1 VHPRRPISKYAGGA
15 AASGRIILIQ
25 EFYSLICSK
34 GSPPPS
40 LLSVTIQ
47 FQGPPENEQQ
57 GIRRAK
63 INLHAPVAT
72 SIRGPLG
79 AA

>member
-1 VHPRRPISKYAGGA
+1 MPAEQSPLAVSYRFKNSYN
-15 AASGRIILIQ
+15 
-25 EFYSLICSK
+25 LICSK
-34 GSPPPS
+34 GSPLPS
-40 LLSVTIQ
+40 LLSVTILIYDS
-47 FQGPPENEQQ
+47 PENEPQ

-63 INLHAPVAT
+63 INLHTPVAT

>member
-1 VHPRRPISKYAGGA
+1 VT
-15 AASGRIILIQ
+15 ILI
-25 EFYSLICSK
+25 YDS
-34 GSPPPS
+34 
-40 LLSVTIQ
+40 
-47 FQGPPENEQQ
+47 PENEPQ

-63 INLHAPVAT
+63 INLHTPVAT